1 VNASASTPTATYGSK
16 YTSKNCYANWI
27 VYRLTDVMLM
37 KAEAMV
43 QLIDEN
49 DTTDNAAAV
58 RDSLLRGAFEIVN
71 VVNSRSSFATTEG
84 GISYGEFSSKSQM
97 TNLILDERNR
107 ELMFEGKRWFD
118 LVRRAE
124 REGNT
129 SYLIAQVTRKGSD
142 NASVVQSKLSRMDG
156 LYWPYNK
163 EELQVNPNL
172 KQNPAYPT
180 EDEGSYENTMTK

>member
-1 VNASASTPTATYGSK
+1 
-16 YTSKNCYANWI
+16 
-27 VYRLTDVMLM
+27 
-37 KAEAMV
+37 
-43 QLIDEN
+43 
-49 DTTDNAAAV
+49 
-58 RDSLLRGAFEIVN
+58 
-71 VVNSRSSFATTEG
+71 
-84 GISYGEFSSKSQM
+84 
-97 TNLILDERNR
+97 
-107 ELMFEGKRWFD
+107 
-118 LVRRAE
+118 VRRAE